1 MTVLRFDPRGLGQAG
16 LGQAGLGPASG
27 LGEPRTLRGPSFIA
41 GSGPVAAALPR
52 PLPRQ
57 MQVAATRRRKIWD
70 LAGNLHCSII
80 GTCLSTEELRQIL
93 AKVKLAAP
101 GATDHELHGQG
112 VMLAGRR
119 DGAAKL
125 LNKALD
131 QRHRLAIKQLDAA
144 ADEPALRV
152 LWREA
157 VQRGEIPGAYW
168 AVLTHPAT
176 TQALVREVFGEV
188 HMLSHLVGAAN
199 RADIRRLSALEA
211 ERQELE
217 AKVAR
222 QQAQLREAI
231 VSRDARIEQLGRA
244 LAAQM
249 SAADPTP
256 ADPTEPASEP
266 AMLTRLVADLER
278 RLGREAML
286 RQRAEDRLATAETAL
301 AEERKARATAERSER
316 ELRRELDALE
326 VSAVEASTAP
336 EAAEAGGAAS
346 ADLQGLA
353 LLYVGGRPNQVG
365 HLKAAAESAAA
376 EFLHHDG
383 GIEERG
389 GLLPGLIS
397 RADAVFFPVDCVSH
411 DAMSLVKRLCRQAG
425 KPYRPLRSSGLGSF
439 LAALRDPLPETS
451 PI

>member
-1 MTVLRFDPRGLGQAG
+1 MTVLRFDPRALGQVGRG
-16 LGQAGLGPASG
+16 LASG

-41 GSGPVAAALPR
+41 GSRPVAAALSRPMPR
-52 PLPRQ
+52 E
-57 MQVAATRRRKIWD
+57 MQVATTRRRKIWD

-80 GTCLSTEELRQIL
+80 GTCLATAELRQIL

-144 ADEPALRV
+144 ADETALRT

-199 RADIRRLSALEA
+199 RVDIRRLSALEA
-211 ERQELE
+211 EKDELE

-231 VSRDARIEQLGRA
+231 VARDDRIEQLGRA

-249 SAADPTP
+249 SAADPAP

-266 AMLTRLVADLER
+266 AMLTR
-278 RLGREAML
+278 
-286 RQRAEDRLATAETAL
+286 
-301 AEERKARATAERSER
+301 
-316 ELRRELDALE
+316 
-326 VSAVEASTAP
+326 
-336 EAAEAGGAAS
+336 
-346 ADLQGLA
+346 
-353 LLYVGGRPNQVG
+353 
-365 HLKAAAESAAA
+365 
-376 EFLHHDG
+376 
-383 GIEERG
+383 
-389 GLLPGLIS
+389 
-397 RADAVFFPVDCVSH
+397 
-411 DAMSLVKRLCRQAG
+411 
-425 KPYRPLRSSGLGSF
+425 
-439 LAALRDPLPETS
+439 
-451 PI
+451 